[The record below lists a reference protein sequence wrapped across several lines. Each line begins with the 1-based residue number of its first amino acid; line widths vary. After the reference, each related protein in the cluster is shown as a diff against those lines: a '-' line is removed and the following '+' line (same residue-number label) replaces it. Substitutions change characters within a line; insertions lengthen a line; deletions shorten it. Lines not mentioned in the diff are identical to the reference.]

1 MAYGRFRRRGFRR
14 FRRRSGFRR
23 FSRYRG
29 ANRAMRGY
37 RRPTKMELKLRDAFG
52 TALPLSGTPQII
64 LLNGTTNGSNFW
76 NRLGSRASMKNIYIK
91 LFWNKNPAYAP
102 ADVFSPNAIY
112 RISLVYD
119 KQTRGAAPLVSDIWA
134 NIDNSGS
141 LTSSL
146 SAAMNPESRDRF
158 VVLMDKFY
166 NTWAQTDY
174 GSYNTTISAGR
185 STMIK
190 KFIKLKNAEVLY
202 NTGNTG
208 TVSDIES
215 GGLFLILH
223 CSVVAT
229 ADAPFNFTYNTRLR
243 WTD

>member
-14 FRRRSGFRR
+14 FRGRRGFRR

-76 NRLGSRASMKNIYIK
+76 NRLGSRASMKNIYLK
-91 LFWNKNPAYAP
+91 LFWNKNVNYNPTFPSA
-102 ADVFSPNAIY
+102 STAIY

-134 NIDNSGS
+134 NIDNAGS

-146 SAAMNPESRDRF
+146 SAAMNPEARDRF
-158 VVLMDKFY
+158 VVLMDKFMSTWTDV
-166 NTWAQTDY
+166 NT
-174 GSYNTTISAGR
+174 GSYATTIAFGR
-185 STMIK
+185 STATK
-190 KFIKLKNAEVLY
+190 KFIKLKNAETLY

-215 GGLFLILH
+215 GGLFLILQ
-223 CSVVAT
+223 CSIT
-229 ADAPFNFTYNTRLR
+229 GTEDAPFNFTYNTRLR